1 VSPALP
7 TRSFQR
13 YLVVLAGAVLLLAGG
28 CGRAAAPR
36 GVAGPPRADL
46 AAAEHPPSSA
56 FPAARGRTLAQVARG
71 AKAGPQVGLASG
83 TFVPG
88 RQRVA
93 FALIGTDGK
102 PVYPA
107 SAVYIASGLNRPAE
121 GPFLAPA
128 ESVGVPPAFRSTNPD
143 SADIAAVFATQ
154 VPLPRA
160 GRYVALVLSQMGG
173 RLVGGT
179 ALISVRASA
188 SIPGPGD
195 RAPAVVTDTRATVHG
210 DERLLTTR
218 VPPEDMSRVS
228 FKDVLGHKPVVLL
241 FSTPALCQSRVCGP
255 VTDIAVQLQHEFGRR
270 AEFIHQEV
278 YAKNQ
283 VSKGLRAPLRAFHL
297 QSEPWIFTFDRSGR
311 VAARLEGA
319 VGVDEFRAAVQRALR

>member
-1 VSPALP
+1 MTLARTS
-7 TRSFQR
+7 RSSHR
-13 YLVVLAGAVLLLAGG
+13 GIVAVAGAALLLAGG
-28 CGRAAAPR
+28 CGIASAPR
-36 GVAGPPRADL
+36 AGAGSQRADL
-46 AAAEHPPSSA
+46 EAAEHPAPSA
-56 FPAARGRTLAQVARG
+56 FPAARGRTLARIARG

-93 FALIGTDGK
+93 FALIGADGK
-102 PVYPA
+102 PVYPP
-107 SAVYIASGLNRPAE
+107 SAVYIASRLNGPAA

-128 ESVGVPPAFRSTNPD
+128 ESVAVAPAFRSTNPD
-143 SADIAAVFATQ
+143 PADIAAVFATQ

-173 RLVGGT
+173 RFVGGT
-179 ALISVRASA
+179 ALLSVRAS
-188 SIPGPGD
+188 SPIPGPGD
-195 RAPAVVTDTRATVHG
+195 RAPAVATDTRASVRG

-218 VPPEDMSRVS
+218 MPPEDMSRVS
-228 FKDVLGHKPVVLL
+228 FRDVVGRKPVVLL
-241 FSTPALCQSRVCGP
+241 FSTPSLCQSRVCGP
-255 VTDIAVQLQHEFGRR
+255 VTDIAVELQHEFGRR

-278 YAKNQ
+278 YAENQ
-283 VSKGLRAPLRAFHL
+283 VSKGLRAPLRAFAL

-319 VGVDEFRAAVQRALR
+319 VGVEEFRAAVQRALR

>member
-1 VSPALP
+1 MTSALFP
-7 TRSFQR
+7 RH
-13 YLVVLAGAVLLLAGG
+13 LLLLLAGAALLLAAG
-28 CGRAAAPR
+28 CGKDSAPRAAA
-36 GVAGPPRADL
+36 GPERADL
-46 AAAEHPPSSA
+46 AAAEHPAPAA
-56 FPAARGRTLAQVARG
+56 FPAARGRTLAQIAQG
-71 AKAGPQVGLASG
+71 AKGGPQVGLASG

-128 ESVGVPPAFRSTNPD
+128 ESVGVAPAFRSTNPD
-143 SADIAAVFATQ
+143 PADIAAVFAAQ

-160 GRYVALVLSQMGG
+160 GRYVALVLSQAGG
-173 RLVGGT
+173 GLVGGT
-179 ALISVRASA
+179 ALISVRGSS
-188 SIPGPGD
+188 SIPVPGD
-195 RAPAVVTDTRATVHG
+195 RAPAVATDTRASVHG

-228 FKDVLGHKPVVLL
+228 FKDVVGRKPVVLL

-278 YAKNQ
+278 YAENQ

-319 VGVDEFRAAVQRALR
+319 VGVEEFRAAVERALR